1 LHLPIA
7 IQPGLAAAPRSTIMA
22 TFIADTAVPG
32 PARDIDPATAVTNR
46 LDTRNLEVTFPR
58 VVRSE
63 WVKFRSLRS
72 NWLTLLATVVGIVA
86 FGAIYAAVF
95 TPEDDNDLFSN
106 PITVPLTG
114 YVLAQIIIA
123 IVGVLAFSNEFVNG
137 MIRTTFTAVPK
148 RLPVLGAKAL
158 VVAGVTAALTV
169 PTMIGTFVLGQAL
182 ISGNNASLT
191 DDGVLR
197 VVLGSAGYL
206 TAVVLLGLGLG
217 AIVRQ
222 AASAIGIIVL
232 LLFLAPQLAGFLLPA
247 SAQETLLK
255 YLPSNAGEAITT
267 VDPGATL
274 LSPLMGAVV
283 LTGWVIG
290 TLGIAAVLLKRR
302 DA

>member
-1 LHLPIA
+1 M
-7 IQPGLAAAPRSTIMA
+7 T
-22 TFIADTAVPG
+22 TFIAETAVPG
-32 PARDIDPATAVTNR
+32 PARDVDSPTAVNKR
-46 LDTRNLEVTFPR
+46 LDTRNMAVTFPR
-58 VVRSE
+58 VVHSE

-72 NWLTLLATVVGIVA
+72 NWLTLLAIVIGIVA
-86 FGAIYAAVF
+86 FGAISSAVF

-106 PITVPLTG
+106 PITVPLSG
-114 YVLAQIIIA
+114 YVLAQIIIG
-123 IVGVLAFSNEFVNG
+123 IVGVLAFSSEFVNG
-137 MIRTTFTAVPK
+137 MIRSTFAAVPK

-158 VVAGVTAALTV
+158 VVAAVTAVVTV

-182 ISGNNASLT
+182 ISGSDASLT

-206 TAVVLLGLGLG
+206 TAAALLGLGLG

-222 AASAIGIIVL
+222 AASAIGIIVV

-247 SAQETLLK
+247 SAQNTFLK
-255 YLPSNAGEAITT
+255 YLPSNAGEAFTT
-267 VDPGATL
+267 VDPSATL

-283 LTGWVIG
+283 LTGWVAG

-302 DA
+302 DT

>member
-1 LHLPIA
+1 
-7 IQPGLAAAPRSTIMA
+7 MA
-22 TFIADTAVPG
+22 TLIRETAGPR
-32 PARDIDPATAVTNR
+32 PARHVDPATALNNR
-46 LDTRNLEVTFPR
+46 LDTRTLAVTFPR

-72 NWLTLLATVVGIVA
+72 NWLTLLVTVVGIMA
-86 FGAIYAAVF
+86 FGAIYSAVY

-114 YVLAQIIIA
+114 YVLAQIIIG
-123 IVGVLAFSNEFVNG
+123 IVGVLAFSGEFVNG
-137 MIRTTFTAVPK
+137 MIRSTFAAVPK

-158 VVAGVTAALTV
+158 VVAVTTAAVTV

-182 ISGNNASLT
+182 ISGTNASLT
-191 DDGVLR
+191 DDGVPR

-206 TAVVLLGLGLG
+206 TAVALLGLGLG

-222 AASAIGIIVL
+222 AASAIGIIVV
-232 LLFLAPQLAGFLLPA
+232 LLFLAPQLAGFLLPT
-247 SAQETLLK
+247 SAQETFLK
-255 YLPSNAGEAITT
+255 YLPSNAGEAFTT
-267 VDPGATL
+267 VDPSATL

-283 LTGWVIG
+283 LTGWVVG
-290 TLGIAAVLLKRR
+290 TLGIAAFLLKRR

>member
-1 LHLPIA
+1 
-7 IQPGLAAAPRSTIMA
+7 MA

-32 PARDIDPATAVTNR
+32 PAAAVNRR
-46 LDTRNLEVTFPR
+46 LDTRNLAVTFPR
-58 VVRSE
+58 VVLSE

-72 NWLTLLATVVGIVA
+72 NWLTLIATVIGIVA
-86 FGAIYAAVF
+86 FGAIYSAVY

-114 YVLAQIIIA
+114 FVLAQIIIG
-123 IVGVLAFSNEFVNG
+123 IVGVLAFTSEFVNG
-137 MIRTTFTAVPK
+137 MIRSTFAAVPK

-158 VVAGVTAALTV
+158 VVALTTAAVTV

-182 ISGNNASLT
+182 ISGSNASLT

-206 TAVVLLGLGLG
+206 TAAALLGLGLG
-217 AIVRQ
+217 AILRQ
-222 AASAIGIIVL
+222 AASAIGIIVV
-232 LLFLAPQLAGFLLPA
+232 LLFLAPQLAGFLLPT
-247 SAQETLLK
+247 SAQDTLLK

-267 VDPGATL
+267 IDPGATL
-274 LSPLMGAVV
+274 LSPQMGAVV
-283 LTGWVIG
+283 LTGWVVG
-290 TLGIAAVLLKRR
+290 TLGIAAILLKRR

>member
-1 LHLPIA
+1 
-7 IQPGLAAAPRSTIMA
+7 MA
-22 TFIADTAVPG
+22 TFIAEPGVPG
-32 PARDIDPATAVTNR
+32 PARDVDPAATINNR
-46 LDTRNLEVTFPR
+46 MDTRTLAVTFPR
-58 VVRSE
+58 VVHSE

-72 NWLTLLATVVGIVA
+72 NWLTLLLTAVGILA
-86 FGAIYAAVF
+86 FGAIYSAVY

-114 YVLAQIIIA
+114 YVLAQIVIG
-123 IVGVLAFSNEFVNG
+123 IVGVIAFSSEFVNG
-137 MIRTTFTAVPK
+137 MIRTTFAAVPK
-148 RLPVLGAKAL
+148 RLPVLGAKAIVL
-158 VVAGVTAALTV
+158 AGVTAAVTV
-169 PTMIGTFVLGQAL
+169 PTMIGTFFIGQAL
-182 ISGNNASLT
+182 IPGNNASLA

-206 TAVVLLGLGLG
+206 TAVVVLGLGLG

-267 VDPGATL
+267 VDRSATL

-283 LTGWVIG
+283 LTGWVVA
-290 TLGIAAVLLKRR
+290 TLGFAAFLLTRR
-302 DA
+302 DT

>member
-1 LHLPIA
+1 
-7 IQPGLAAAPRSTIMA
+7 MA
-22 TFIADTAVPG
+22 TFIAETAVPG
-32 PARDIDPATAVTNR
+32 PARDVDPSTAVNNR
-46 LDTRNLEVTFPR
+46 LDTRNLAVTFPR

-86 FGAIYAAVF
+86 FGAISSAVF

-106 PITVPLTG
+106 PITVALSG
-114 YVLAQIIIA
+114 YVLAQIIIG
-123 IVGVLAFSNEFVNG
+123 IVGVLAFSSEFVNG
-137 MIRTTFTAVPK
+137 MIRSTFAAVPK

-158 VVAGVTAALTV
+158 VVAGVTAAVTV

-206 TAVVLLGLGLG
+206 TAAALLGLGLG

-222 AASAIGIIVL
+222 AASAIGIIVV
-232 LLFLAPQLAGFLLPA
+232 LLFLAPQLAGFLLST
-247 SAQETLLK
+247 SAQETFLK
-255 YLPSNAGEAITT
+255 YLPSNAGEAFTT
-267 VDPGATL
+267 VDPSATL

-283 LTGWVIG
+283 LTGWVVG